1 MDNKKKLDKL
11 KIKYSELVI
20 KLRNL
25 LCMRKKINS
34 ELAKESKHYTE
45 ADLEKVESLIKKT
58 SRKLIG
64 ILKVEKYLDSCNEDL
79 SKEDD
84 AKEWCDESKKFS
96 CDVNL
101 EDWSFG

>member
-1 MDNKKKLDKL
+1 MNNKKKLDKL

-45 ADLEKVESLIKKT
+45 ADLEKLESLIKKT

-64 ILKVEKYLDSCNEDL
+64 ILKVKTAQELKVQE
-79 SKEDD
+79 E
-84 AKEWCDESKKFS
+84 
-96 CDVNL
+96 
-101 EDWSFG
+101 